1 MICIT
6 DIINKVNKV
15 IEYSQNIEKAD
26 STKLIEK
33 WFAAKGGF
41 INAWGGNC
49 IYEVSEPM
57 TFYLSPEE
65 KARRFN
71 EFIESVDDTYSNQ
84 ELTYFL
90 DWLTIEEV
98 FNNHLT
104 RDYTYYNGKIP
115 KETKVIK
122 ALKYFESNEEVLR
135 KIQDRLSMILQED
148 KITGTL
154 CLSVHP
160 LDYLSVSEN
169 TYHWRSCHALD
180 GDYRSGN
187 LQYMVDGST
196 IVCYLRGADGVK
208 LPNFPGDV
216 PWNSKKWRML
226 LFLSA
231 NQQAMFAGRQYPFFT
246 PSAMDCVQEAY
257 LTSMNRRIRA
267 WTPWYNDRLKV
278 FPRNVESEGFFEE
291 DVDNWLH
298 DRYICMNGKVLSMH
312 DLIEEPKRPLFFNDL
327 TESSFYIPYYS
338 SDYIPHTL

>member
-6 DIINKVNKV
+6 DIINKVNRV

-26 STKLIEK
+26 STQLIEK

-41 INAWGGNC
+41 INAWGGSC

-104 RDYTYYNGKIP
+104 RDYTYYNIKIP

-196 IVCYLRGADGVK
+196 IVCYLRGAD
-208 LPNFPGDV
+208 
-216 PWNSKKWRML
+216 
-226 LFLSA
+226 
-231 NQQAMFAGRQYPFFT
+231 
-246 PSAMDCVQEAY
+246 
-257 LTSMNRRIRA
+257 
-267 WTPWYNDRLKV
+267 
-278 FPRNVESEGFFEE
+278 
-291 DVDNWLH
+291 
-298 DRYICMNGKVLSMH
+298 
-312 DLIEEPKRPLFFNDL
+312 
-327 TESSFYIPYYS
+327 
-338 SDYIPHTL
+338 